1 MLNEFQ
7 WLGISAIGK
16 QSHRIT
22 DIASDR
28 PALIYL
34 GGIIAYKTFN
44 LYSEVKKYYNSKI
57 KIDSDSNLYKQK
69 YTVNK
74 LKWGKVKA

>member
-1 MLNEFQ
+1 MQLANKDRF
-7 WLGISAIGK
+7 
-16 QSHRIT
+16 T

-57 KIDSDSNLYKQK
+57 TSPGGQRDASS
-69 YTVNK
+69 V
-74 LKWGKVKA
+74 

>member
-1 MLNEFQ
+1 MSLVGQFGTLTNPNSA
-7 WLGISAIGK
+7 WKHVKTLISWPGTPWHK
-16 QSHRIT
+16 
-22 DIASDR
+22 ASDR

-57 KIDSDSNLYKQK
+57 KIDSDSNLSKQK
-69 YTVNK
+69 
-74 LKWGKVKA
+74 

>member
-1 MLNEFQ
+1 MQLANKDRF
-7 WLGISAIGK
+7 
-16 QSHRIT
+16 T

-44 LYSEVKKYYNSKI
+44 LYSEVKKYNSKI
-57 KIDSDSNLYKQK
+57 KIDSDSNLSKQK
-69 YTVNK
+69 
-74 LKWGKVKA
+74 

>member
-1 MLNEFQ
+1 MQLSNKDRF
-7 WLGISAIGK
+7 
-16 QSHRIT
+16 T

-57 KIDSDSNLYKQK
+57 KIDSDSNLSKQK
-69 YTVNK
+69 IAIHVHC
-74 LKWGKVKA
+74 